1 MKSEATQEFL
11 NSLSSKRKTLRLGR
25 TSSLTYLDITPT
37 ERTRLYELA
46 RQRGLLTRYEFSG
59 VESFGVNRNDAAR
72 TVLLKT
78 HERALEKLKIEFG
91 AKAHF
96 WVNPKQFLS
105 VDFYWRSAKLG
116 VAISGP
122 LQDDL
127 GRADRVRKRDCRFEA
142 KERSV
147 TIPGVNSWTIALLSF
162 PYYVVWHHPAE
173 FLSHIK
179 DRLLASGCYP
189 RLQNSH
195 NR

>member
-1 MKSEATQEFL
+1 M
-11 NSLSSKRKTLRLGR
+11 GR
-25 TSSLTYLDITPT
+25 TFSYTYLDITPA
-37 ERTRLYELA
+37 ERTKLYALA
-46 RQRGLLTRYEFSG
+46 RQRGLLTHYEFSG

-72 TVLLKT
+72 TVLQKT

-96 WVNPKQFLS
+96 WVNPKQLLG

-116 VAISGP
+116 VVISGP

-127 GRADRVRKRDCRFEA
+127 GRADPARMRDWRFKA

-147 TIPGVNSWTIALLSF
+147 TIPGVNSWTIIVLTF
-162 PYYVVWHHPAE
+162 PYYVVWHHPSD

-189 RLQNSH
+189 RLQNSPT
-195 NR
+195 R